1 MRAEWRCASIISGE
15 LSVIMAGTQLILPL
29 SASSWDMPTLDVWD
43 KLGFWEKRN
52 TPFGYLILSS
62 IVLVPGS
69 HYIRTTVT
77 AL

>member
-1 MRAEWRCASIISGE
+1 MREEWRCASIISGE
-15 LSVIMAGTQLILPL
+15 LCVIMAGTQLMLPL

-43 KLGFWEKRN
+43 KLGFLEKRN

-62 IVLVPGS
+62 ILLVPGS
-69 HYIRTTVT
+69 LYTMTT